1 MLEEQW
7 VVNDLLDL
15 YEVSNYGRIF
25 DLEENRELIPFADPE
40 TGELRV
46 TLFFNDKPF
55 RVLVKKLVASGYFLN
70 YTSTSKISHINGNLE
85 DNSVLNLTLGPV
97 HGVP

>member
-7 VVNDLLDL
+7 VALDLLPR

-25 DLEENRELIPFADPE
+25 DLEENSELTQVPDQD
-40 TGELRV
+40 GELRV
-46 TLFFNDKPF
+46 AITRNDRVF
-55 RVLVKKLVASGYFLN
+55 HVLVKRLVAACYFLN
-70 YTSTSKISHINGNLE
+70 YSSTVQISHINGNLS

-97 HGVP
+97 NGVP